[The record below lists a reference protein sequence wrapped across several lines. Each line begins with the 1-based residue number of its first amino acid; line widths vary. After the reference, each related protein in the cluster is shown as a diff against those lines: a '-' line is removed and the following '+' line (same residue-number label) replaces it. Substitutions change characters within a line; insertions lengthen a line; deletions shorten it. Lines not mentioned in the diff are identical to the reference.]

1 MGLTCPSGMTVTI
14 TSSATLS
21 QAPSGSSVVSVK
33 VITPVKP
40 GSEGVKVALRL
51 LIFEKSPETS
61 EVHVADEAA
70 PPIEPDNC
78 MEVLVQNGS

>member
-51 LIFEKSPETS
+51 LIFELHT
-61 EVHVADEAA
+61 VMIFDRF
-70 PPIEPDNC
+70 IFICINTY
-78 MEVLVQNGS
+78 N